1 MNGSMSDN
9 MRSGATR
16 AAVAVAAL
24 VLTTVVGS
32 LTGPVA
38 SAAAPAPAVKYTLD
52 PAGSMLRFSFEQAGA
67 ANNGRF
73 GKFTSDITFSA
84 DNLNASKIDTTVDVT
99 SLDTGDKERD
109 DTLKGADLFDVAK
122 FPKARFV
129 SSKITLA
136 GASRYEAQGK
146 LTIRNVTKDVK
157 LPITFQTKQER
168 GKLVGFMTGRLTI
181 KRLEYGVGQGEWKS
195 TEWVKDDVLV
205 SFSLKLIPST

>member
-1 MNGSMSDN
+1 MIGSMPD
-9 MRSGATR
+9 RLRFGATR
-16 AAVAVAAL
+16 AALAVAAL
-24 VLTTVVGS
+24 VLTAAVGT
-32 LTGPVA
+32 LA
-38 SAAAPAPAVKYTLD
+38 SPEAAAAAAAPVKYTLE

-67 ANNGRF
+67 SNNGRF
-73 GKFTSDITFSA
+73 GKFTTDVTFSA
-84 DNLNASKIDTTVDVT
+84 DNLAASKIDTTVDVA

-109 DTLKGADLFDVAK
+109 DTLKSADLFDVAK

-157 LPITFQTKQER
+157 LPITFQTKQEK
-168 GKLVGFMTGRLTI
+168 GQLVGYMTGRVTI
-181 KRLEYGVGQGEWKS
+181 KRLEYGVGQGDWKS

-205 SFSLKLIPST
+205 TFSLKLVPGA

>member
-1 MNGSMSDN
+1 MIGSMPGR
-9 MRSGATR
+9 MRFAVTR
-16 AAVAVAAL
+16 AAVAASAL
-24 VLTTVVGS
+24 ALTTLVG
-32 LTGPVA
+32 TMA
-38 SAAAPAPAVKYTLD
+38 SAPALAAAAAPVKYTLE

-67 ANNGRF
+67 GNNGRF
-73 GKFTSDITFSA
+73 AKFTSDVVFSA
-84 DNLNASKIDTTVDVT
+84 DNLAASKIDTTVDVT

-109 DTLKGADLFDVAK
+109 DTLKGPDLFDVAK

-157 LPITFQTKQER
+157 LPITFQLKAEKGKQ
-168 GKLVGFMTGRLTI
+168 VGYMTGRVTI
-181 KRLEYGVGQGEWKS
+181 KRLEYGVGQGDWKS

-205 SFSLKLIPST
+205 TFSLKLMPAT

>member
-1 MNGSMSDN
+1 MIGSMPDR
-9 MRSGATR
+9 MRFGAMRATVVA
-16 AAVAVAAL
+16 AAVVLTAIAGTQPVAA
-24 VLTTVVGS
+24 
-32 LTGPVA
+32 A
-38 SAAAPAPAVKYTLD
+38 AAAPVRYTLD

-73 GKFTSDITFSA
+73 AKFTSDVTFSA
-84 DNLNASKIDTTVDVT
+84 DNLPASKIDTTIDVT

-109 DTLKGADLFDVAK
+109 DTLKSADLFDVAK

-146 LTIRNVTKDVK
+146 LTIRNVTKDLK
-157 LPITFQTKQER
+157 LPLTFQTKEEK
-168 GKLVGFMTGRLTI
+168 GKLVGYMTGRVTI
-181 KRLEYGVGQGEWKS
+181 KRLEYGVGQGDWKS

-205 SFSLKLIPST
+205 TFSLKLMPAT